1 METRFFLTAE
11 SADSMDTKTLQH
23 QRDHST
29 SALVVELASGHVSKA
44 VVRSVSSGDFLH
56 YFERN

>member
-11 SADSMDTKTLQH
+11 SADSMETKTLQH

-29 SALVVELASGHVSKA
+29 SALVELASGHVSKA
-44 VVRSVSSGDFLH
+44 VVRSVSSGDFFLH
-56 YFERN
+56 FFERN